1 MILTVEEL
9 KEFITTTESDKV
21 LEMRLQALESYIR
34 KYTNNTF
41 ENMAFRKTADIVGG
55 LFVVEAKNPFTD
67 GDTVLIRGCG
77 INYGLYTVKNAGDT
91 TFEVKEPVVDE
102 HNVSVTKVVYPMD
115 VKMGVV
121 ELMKWSLEKGSKVG
135 IQSETISRH
144 SVTYYD
150 MSGDNFYMGYP
161 KSLFGFLKPYRK
173 ARF

>member
-9 KEFITTTESDKV
+9 KKFITTTESDEV
-21 LEMRLQALESYIR
+21 LEMRLQALESHIR

-55 LFVVEAKNPFTD
+55 LFVVEALNPFSV
-67 GDTVLIRGCG
+67 GDTVMIRGCG
-77 INYGLYTVKNAGDT
+77 INYGLYTVTSADDT
-91 TFEVKEPVVDE
+91 TFEVNGSTLDE
-102 HNVSVTKVVYPMD
+102 RNVSVTRVDYPMD
-115 VKMGVV
+115 VKMGIV